1 MSIVITTVAETRVK
15 DLESLNMVEARIEM
29 PKPDKISIWYR
40 KRTEADMKTHRDG
53 QTIELTLA
61 LNFNPTTLKYTITV
75 N

>member
-15 DLESLNMVEARIEM
+15 DLESVNMIEARIEM

-53 QTIELTLA
+53 QIIELTLA